1 MEKEIKDNE
10 TIGLKTI
17 IVRYMRRWK
26 LFLAAFIFSF
36 IPAVLYLTFY
46 PRTYEFMARLQVQE
60 DAGITPAGFGLGEA
74 AGIMKSFGI
83 SGGSMGSVNIE
94 DEISILSSSRI
105 ISRMILELG
114 VNVEYTKPYSF
125 YRMYGEAPLK
135 LTMDSAGMQ
144 RLDDRYKFNVSVAGG
159 KINVKVKSM
168 LGKEKARFAFA
179 SLPAKIAFDGQE
191 FTLDFD
197 NDGSADRNFK
207 LNIVCMPAS
216 WLAEAFAEEFLIE
229 EVSKSSNVIELGC
242 TDHVRERG
250 KAMLNVLMQ
259 KYNEDAAVFKRTMDN
274 QIMTFVDDRIE
285 GVVAELRDVERQIEA
300 YKSKN
305 QMTLLESD
313 VLFYTEQMRELQTKI
328 IEVEAESRLIRM
340 IDEYVKNPE
349 NKYNV
354 VPSLLSVAEGEKGSA
369 ISLYNEAVLERD
381 RLLRNSNE
389 TNPAFKSMSAQVDK
403 LRDGVYLMIENAEK
417 TCRETLADLR
427 SKEKILLDKMKSVP
441 MQEREYMEYKRQQE
455 ILQGVYIV
463 LLQKREETALSLG
476 QEKDHARIID
486 PAFIL
491 KKPVGP
497 RMLYA
502 AIGILALTLLLPVG
516 FLLAKDIL
524 KSIAE
529 EFKRTEQ
536 DNNT

>member
-1 MEKEIKDNE
+1 MEKESKDNE

-17 IVRYMRRWK
+17 IVRYMRQWK
-26 LFLAAFIFSF
+26 LFLAAFILSF
-36 IPAVLYLTFY
+36 IPAVLYLTLY
-46 PRTYEFMARLQVQE
+46 PRTYEFMARFQVQE
-60 DAGITPAGFGLGEA
+60 DAGISPAGFGLGEA

-83 SGGSMGSVNIE
+83 GGGSMGSVNIE

-114 VNVEYTKPYSF
+114 LNVEYTRPYSF
-125 YRMYGEAPLK
+125 YKMYREAPLK
-135 LTMDSAGMQ
+135 LTMDSAAMLRQ
-144 RLDDRYKFNVSVAGG
+144 NDQYRFTVSVVKG
-159 KINVKVKSM
+159 KISVKVKSK
-168 LGKEKARFAFA
+168 LGKEKARFTYN

-207 LNIVCMPAS
+207 MNIVCMPAS
-216 WLAEAFAEEFLIE
+216 WLAESFADEFLIE
-229 EVSKSSNVIELGC
+229 EISKSSNVIELGC

-250 KAMLNVLMQ
+250 KAMLDVLIQ
-259 KYNEDAAVFKRTMDN
+259 KYNEDASVFKRTMDE
-274 QIMTFVDDRIE
+274 QIIAFVDGRIDDVVSELHDVEQRIE
-285 GVVAELRDVERQIEA
+285 T
-300 YKSKN
+300 YKEKN

-313 VLFYTEQMRELQTKI
+313 VLFYTEQMKELQVKI
-328 IEVEAESRLIRM
+328 IELEAESRLIRRM
-340 IDEYVKNPE
+340 DEYVKDPA

-354 VPSLLSVAEGEKGSA
+354 LPTLLSVSEGEKGSA
-369 ISLYNEAVLERD
+369 IGLYNEAILERD
-381 RLLRNSNE
+381 RLLKNSNE

-403 LRDGVYLMIENAEK
+403 LRNGVFLMIENAEK

-427 SKEKILLDKMKSVP
+427 AKEKMLLDKMKSVP
-441 MQEREYMEYKRQQE
+441 MQERKYMEYRRQQE

-463 LLQKREETALSLG
+463 LLQKREETVLSQG

-486 PAFIL
+486 PAFII

-502 AIGILALTLLLPVG
+502 AIGIMALTLLLPVG
-516 FLLAKDIL
+516 FLFIKDIL
-524 KSIAE
+524 KAILE
-529 EFKRTEQ
+529 EYRRTA
-536 DNNT
+536 